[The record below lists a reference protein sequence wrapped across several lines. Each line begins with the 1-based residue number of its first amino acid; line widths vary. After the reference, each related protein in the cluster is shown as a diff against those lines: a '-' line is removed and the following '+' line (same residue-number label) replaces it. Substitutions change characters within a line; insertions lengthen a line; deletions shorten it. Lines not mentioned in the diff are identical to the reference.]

1 PPSPSTTSLLRDQL
15 AQFDGSGRTST
26 SGAVSGRGV
35 LGWLLSLCGIAL
47 SAWVVFAIHTA
58 VFHPERLGL
67 PLKVIKVE
75 DLSMTIPSGEIQL
88 PPVGVTMVAYFLT
101 VLLLAVAGRIA
112 VALLKLGASLVIG
125 EKLLDTPR

>member
-1 PPSPSTTSLLRDQL
+1 MTTTSTSAGRTNSDAQASLLRDQL
-15 AQFDGSGRTST
+15 AQFDGGGRSSG
-26 SGAVSGRGV
+26 GASVSGRGM
-35 LGWLLSLCGIAL
+35 LGWFLSLCGIAL

-75 DLSMTIPSGEIQL
+75 DLSMTIPSGKIQL
-88 PPVGVTMVAYFLT
+88 PPVGVTVVAYFLT

-112 VALLKLGASLVIG
+112 VALLKLGA
-125 EKLLDTPR
+125 